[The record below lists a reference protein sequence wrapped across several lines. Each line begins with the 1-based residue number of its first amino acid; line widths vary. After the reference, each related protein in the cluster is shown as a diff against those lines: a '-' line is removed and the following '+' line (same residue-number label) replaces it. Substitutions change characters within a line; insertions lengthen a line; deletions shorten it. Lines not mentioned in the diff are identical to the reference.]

1 MMTMVTTMMMMMVED
16 GVDLS
21 RVGEGSPVESS
32 CLLGDLLP
40 AAGFGFSKLGLG
52 KLGEVESLGKEEAA
66 PLVGDLQRF
75 FLNGQGGGIW

>member
-1 MMTMVTTMMMMMVED
+1 M
-16 GVDLS
+16 
-21 RVGEGSPVESS
+21 
-32 CLLGDLLP
+32 LGDLLL

>member
-1 MMTMVTTMMMMMVED
+1 M
-16 GVDLS
+16 
-21 RVGEGSPVESS
+21 
-32 CLLGDLLP
+32 LGDLLL

-75 FLNGQGGGIW
+75 FFKWPRRGYMVMSEQCASEILVEVCL

>member
-1 MMTMVTTMMMMMVED
+1 M
-16 GVDLS
+16 
-21 RVGEGSPVESS
+21 
-32 CLLGDLLP
+32 LGDLLL

-75 FLNGQGGGIW
+75 FFKMAKEGVYGDVRAMCFRNIG